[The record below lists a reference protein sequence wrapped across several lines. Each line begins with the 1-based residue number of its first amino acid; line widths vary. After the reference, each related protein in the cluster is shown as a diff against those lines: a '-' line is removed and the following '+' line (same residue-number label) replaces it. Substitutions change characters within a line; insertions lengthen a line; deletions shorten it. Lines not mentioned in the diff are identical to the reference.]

1 MSVDHTSVDHTN
13 GQALSRI
20 RAALTAAQEA
30 LRPYAPGA
38 IAVERKAFGDIVTA
52 ADRAVNVA
60 LRGSLL
66 GPGEGWL
73 SEESVDDL
81 SRLDQPRL
89 WIVDPIDGTRE
100 FVEGIPEWGISV
112 AWVEGGRPVAG
123 GVFNPQAKQ
132 LMLGAVGSSV
142 SLNGTAVA
150 MTKKGLEGA
159 RILAS
164 RSEINHGAWK
174 QFDRAPFSYVPMG
187 SVAYKLALVACGK
200 ADATFTLVPKNEW
213 DVAGGVA
220 LIEAAGG
227 RVVGLDGKPIVFNQR
242 NTLLAGLIAGSAE
255 IVEELLRYLPRPT
268 R

>member
-1 MSVDHTSVDHTN
+1 M
-13 GQALSRI
+13 
-20 RAALTAAQEA
+20 TAAQEA

-60 LRGSLL
+60 LRSSLL
-66 GPGEGWL
+66 GVGEGWL
-73 SEESVDDL
+73 SEESADDL
-81 SRLDQPRL
+81 SRLDRRHL

-112 AWVEGGRPVAG
+112 ALVEDGHPIAG

-132 LMLGAVGSSV
+132 LMLGAAGSGV
-142 SLNGTAVA
+142 TLNDDAVTA
-150 MTKKGLEGA
+150 TKGKLQGA
-159 RILAS
+159 HILAS
-164 RSEINHGAWK
+164 RSEINRGAWK
-174 QFDRAPFSYVPMG
+174 QFNRAPFSFSPMG

-213 DVAGGVA
+213 DIAGGVA

-227 RVVGLDGKPIVFNQR
+227 RVVGLDGKPIAFNQR
-242 NTLLAGLIAGSAE
+242 STLLPGLIAGSPE
-255 IVEELLRYLPRPT
+255 IVDELLRYLPKPR
-268 R
+268 

>member
-1 MSVDHTSVDHTN
+1 MSAPHSN

-20 RAALTAAQEA
+20 LAAMTAAQEA

-60 LRGSLL
+60 LRSSLL
-66 GPGEGWL
+66 RVDEGWL
-73 SEESVDDL
+73 SEESADDL
-81 SRLDQPRL
+81 SRLDLPRL

-112 AWVEGGRPVAG
+112 AWVEDGRPVAG

-132 LMLGAVGSSV
+132 LMLGAAGSGV
-142 SLNGTAVA
+142 TLNDTAVA
-150 MTKKGLEGA
+150 VTKHGLSGA

-174 QFDRAPFSYVPMG
+174 QFDRAPFSYAPMG

-220 LIEAAGG
+220 LVEAAGG
-227 RVVGLDGKPIVFNQR
+227 RVVGLDGKPIAFNR
-242 NTLLAGLIAGSAE
+242 RSTLLSGLIAGSPD
-255 IVEELLRYLPRPT
+255 IVEELLRYLPRT
-268 R
+268 AS